1 MRADRICAAC
11 NSPRRMKV
19 HSASAPDIPVNFDPT
34 IEDYMV
40 HDEVWER
47 AGMGK
52 RGHLHLR
59 CLELRLRRRL
69 TLADFTDY
77 PVNNGIRFGFQ
88 LGKTEYGEDLGRHI
102 LELANTTGL
111 EPVSKEDP

>member
-1 MRADRICAAC
+1 MRHRCCASCGSPQRIEVY
-11 NSPRRMKV
+11 SRREDAYFEV
-19 HSASAPDIPVNFDPT
+19 DPT
-34 IEDYMV
+34 LEDYMV

-52 RGHLHLR
+52 QGFLHLR
-59 CLELRLRRRL
+59 CLESRLRRRL
-69 TLADFTDY
+69 TLADFTNY

-88 LGKTEYGEDLGRHI
+88 LGKTEYGEELGRHI

-111 EPVSKEDP
+111 EPVFKEDP